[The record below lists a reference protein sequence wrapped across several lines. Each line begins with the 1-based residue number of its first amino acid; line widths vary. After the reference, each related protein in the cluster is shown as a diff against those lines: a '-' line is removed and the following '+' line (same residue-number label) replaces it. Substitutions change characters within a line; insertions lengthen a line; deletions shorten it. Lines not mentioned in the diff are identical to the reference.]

1 MKKLFFL
8 ATLSTLS
15 FSAFAQDIQFENLSK
30 SQVENVAREFSGNF
44 SHTGVSAPETDGLW
58 GVEVGV
64 VGGQSKSPDLADVVD
79 SSGGDGKD
87 FEKLY
92 HAGLQVRAH
101 FPFDLFAEVTVLPE
115 QEFDPVTVKNTT
127 MEIGWNLGGFFGWPI
142 DVALGVNRANSEIS
156 FTQDPVGSIT
166 SEADI
171 SLKSKTTIM
180 WVGVSK
186 TFLFVTPYVKF
197 GKASAD
203 SEVDATADIFGFPGP
218 TTSYEVENEGN
229 YFAAGANLQFAFLK
243 LGAEISKIM
252 DVSRTSAKV
261 SFDF

>member
-1 MKKLFFL
+1 MKKLLFL

-15 FSAFAQDIQFENLSK
+15 FSAFSQDIQFENLSK
-30 SQVENVAREFSGNF
+30 TQVENVAREFSGNF

-79 SSGGDGKD
+79 ASGGDGKD

-92 HAGLQVRAH
+92 HVGLQVRAH
-101 FPFDLFAEVTVLPE
+101 FPFDLFAEVTILPE

-127 MEIGWNLGGFFGWPI
+127 MEIGWNFGGFFGWPL
-142 DVALGVNRANSEIS
+142 DVAIGVNRANSEIS
-156 FTQDPVGSIT
+156 FTQDPTGSIV

-171 SLKSKTTIM
+171 SLESKTTIM

-197 GKASAD
+197 GKAKAD

-243 LGAEISKIM
+243 LGGEISKIM
-252 DVSRTSAKV
+252 DVSRASAKV

>member
-1 MKKLFFL
+1 MKKLFFI

-15 FSAFAQDIQFENLSK
+15 FSAFSQDIQFENLSK

-79 SSGGDGKD
+79 ASGGDGKD

-92 HAGLQVRAH
+92 HVGLQARAH
-101 FPFDLFAEVTVLPE
+101 LPFDLFAEVTILPE
-115 QEFDPVTVKNTT
+115 QDFDPVKVKNTT
-127 MEIGWNLGGFFGWPI
+127 LEIGWNFGGFFGWPL
-142 DVALGVNRANSEIS
+142 DVALGVNRANSKIS
-156 FTQDPVGSIT
+156 FTQDPTGTIVT
-166 SEADI
+166 EADI
-171 SLKSKTTIM
+171 SLESKTTIM
-180 WVGVSK
+180 WLGVSK
-186 TFLFVTPYVKF
+186 TLLFVTPYLKF

-203 SEVDATADIFGFPGP
+203 SEVNATADIFGFPGP
-218 TTSYEVENEGN
+218 TNSYDVENEGN

-252 DVSRTSAKV
+252 DVSRASAKV